1 MRGYDS
7 RLSIL
12 SSYQIHPSS
21 INKTAGGSS
30 SEDGVSSDVKS
41 TTMSWH
47 TRLTTIQLS
56 GAKVFQQMRPKIPP
70 NGIISSF
77 LVLLSTIGIVAILL
91 TVKFNYI
98 LILRDSTLSL
108 PSEGVGNA
116 SFIPASKGVEPFVC
130 SSEGDNKFAKSL
142 HGFTSSFADGDSEK
156 LNAQVHF
163 NPDSIFFVCDNST
176 TGYICNDFRKFLPG
190 SLCHSNKS
198 LTTANGTG
206 PCLQEG
212 MVQLQLI
219 DGEGMQH
226 IFLLE
231 NCLYHPDSPVN
242 LLSTRQLAE
251 KFIDDQGNPDEQTKT
266 ESCNSTHV
274 LTWSFGNFKK
284 TFPTPVSGL
293 PEILFDEGFQA
304 YNSFCMQV
312 SSYAMSDSAVAG
324 TLILF

>member
-7 RLSIL
+7 RLGIL

-30 SEDGVSSDVKS
+30 LEDGVASDVKS
-41 TTMSWH
+41 TTMLCH

-56 GAKVFQQMRPKIPP
+56 GAKVFQRMQPKIPP

-98 LILRDSTLSL
+98 LTSRDSKLSL
-108 PSEGVGNA
+108 PSEGVGDA

-130 SSEGDNKFAKSL
+130 SSKGDNKFAKSL

-176 TGYICNDFRKFLPG
+176 TGHICNNIQKFLPG
-190 SLCHSNKS
+190 SLRHSNKS

-212 MVQLQLI
+212 TIRLQLI
-219 DGEGMQH
+219 DDEGMRH

-242 LLSTRQLAE
+242 LLSTRRLAE
-251 KFIDDQGNPDEQTKT
+251 KI
-266 ESCNSTHV
+266 H
-274 LTWSFGNFKK
+274 
-284 TFPTPVSGL
+284 
-293 PEILFDEGFQA
+293 
-304 YNSFCMQV
+304 
-312 SSYAMSDSAVAG
+312 
-324 TLILF
+324 